1 MVRGGRS
8 QSSFDLREEWVMAK
22 RGRRCVVPECE
33 RQVTPGALVCAE
45 HRQSA
50 LGKELGREVA
60 LLSQQVTT
68 LERAEQE
75 GEKREAA
82 RVFRQQVLR
91 GEYAALFSSKFHEML
106 QTAGEGQSLQGEI
119 GMLRVAMARVM
130 TEEENPARMAHALA
144 KLSFALGRALK
155 QEGEIKGARELSE
168 DERWVIAMEHLFPPF
183 PGGDQ
188 TAEEI
193 ALTENRMAV
202 MDEVWAVMKRHGE
215 IEG

>member
-1 MVRGGRS
+1 
-8 QSSFDLREEWVMAK
+8 MAK
-22 RGRRCVVPECE
+22 RGRMCVVPACE

-45 HRQSA
+45 HRQTA

-91 GEYAALFSSKFHEML
+91 GEYAALFSWKFHEML
-106 QTAGEGQSLQGEI
+106 QSAGEEESLKGEI
-119 GMLRVAMARVM
+119 GMLRVAMVRVM
-130 TEEENPARMAHALA
+130 TEEENPSRMAHALA

-155 QEGEIKGARELSE
+155 QESELKGQRELSE
-168 DERWVIAMEHLFPPF
+168 GERWHIAMEHLFPPF

-188 TAEEI
+188 TPEEI
-193 ALTENRMAV
+193 ALTENRIAV
-202 MDEVWAVMKRHGE
+202 MEEVWDVMERHEEKVGS
-215 IEG
+215 EG

>member
-1 MVRGGRS
+1 
-8 QSSFDLREEWVMAK
+8 MAK
-22 RGRRCVVPECE
+22 RGRQCVVPECE

-45 HRQSA
+45 HRQTA

-60 LLSQQVTT
+60 LLTQQVTT

-82 RVFRQQVLR
+82 RIFRQQVLR

-106 QTAGEGQSLQGEI
+106 QAAGENESLKGEI
-119 GMLRVAMARVM
+119 GMLRVAMVRVM
-130 TEEENPARMAHALA
+130 TEEENPSRMAHALA

-155 QEGEIKGARELSE
+155 QESELKGQREISE
-168 DERWVIAMEHLFPPF
+168 NERWHIAMDYLLPPI

-188 TAEEI
+188 TPEER
-193 ALTENRMAV
+193 ALTENRIAV
-202 MDEVWAVMKRHGE
+202 MAEVWEVIDRHERELGTD
-215 IEG
+215 G